1 MSARGII
8 KGDALG
14 LGLSVNAESQIE
26 RDDGTTAKSAYA
38 LGPMTTGQ
46 FFEIFAVPDIR
57 VQARAVADRIVRELS
72 AP

>member
-1 MSARGII
+1 
-8 KGDALG
+8 
-14 LGLSVNAESQIE
+14 
-26 RDDGTTAKSAYA
+26 
-38 LGPMTTGQ
+38 MTTGQ